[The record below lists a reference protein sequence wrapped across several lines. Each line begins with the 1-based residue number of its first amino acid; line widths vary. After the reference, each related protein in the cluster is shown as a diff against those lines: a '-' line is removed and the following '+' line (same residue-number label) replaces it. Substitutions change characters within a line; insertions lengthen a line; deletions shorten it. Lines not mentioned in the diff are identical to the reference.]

1 MPEGIPMY
9 GNGQA
14 PIFILKDGTQRTRGR
29 TAQSNNIAAAKAV
42 ADAVRSTLGP
52 KGMDKMLVDSMGDVV
67 ITNDGATI
75 LKEMDIEHP
84 AAKMIIEVAKTQEQH
99 CFDGTTSAV
108 ILSGELLKRS
118 EDLIEQNVHP
128 TVICEG
134 FRLAAERAIGLM
146 EGHGISTENDDG
158 VLQEVAKTALTGKS
172 AGAVKSFMADICVRA
187 VNAVGVIEDDERL
200 VDLSDIKVEKRQG
213 GSIKDSSLIDGIHL
227 DKERVHAG
235 MPRSVSDAKIA
246 LVNSA
251 IEVKKTE
258 VDAKIQIT
266 DPNQLALSPK
276 HKSNIA
282 GTTSAVI
289 LSGELLKRSE
299 DLIEQ
304 NVHPTVICEGFRLAA
319 ERAIGL
325 MEGHGI
331 STEND
336 DGVLQ
341 EVAKTALT
349 GKSAG
354 AVKSF
359 MADICVRAVNAV
371 GVIEDDERL
380 VDLSDIKVEKRQG
393 GSIKDSS
400 LIDGILLDK
409 ERVHAGMPR
418 SVSDAKIALVNSAI
432 EVKKTEVDAKI
443 QITDPNQLALF
454 LEEEENY
461 IRNLVNTIENAGAN
475 VLICQKGIDE
485 LAQHY
490 LSKKGIF
497 AIRRA
502 KKSDMEALAKA
513 TGGTIITNLE
523 DMSGDDLGAASRVEE
538 KKIGDSDMTFITGCP
553 EAKSVSVLLRGG
565 TEHVVDEIRRAFDDA
580 VGVVSVAW
588 EDGAVLTGG
597 GSVLAAVSR
606 DLRTYAET
614 VGGREQMA
622 IEAFAS
628 ALEIIP
634 RTLAE
639 NAGLDPVTTLIELR
653 KAHADGQTHAGINVY
668 EGGVVDMKEANVVE
682 PLRVV
687 EQAIQSATET
697 AIMILRIDD
706 VISSKGVPMDEG
718 MGDMGDFHM

>member
-1 MPEGIPMY
+1 MY

-29 TAQSNNIAAAKAV
+29 SAQSNNIAAAKAV

-75 LKEMDIEHP
+75 LKEMDIDHP

-99 CFDGTTSAV
+99 CYDGTTTAV
-108 ILSGELLKRS
+108 VLSGELLKRS
-118 EDLIEQNVHP
+118 EDLIDQNVHP

-134 FRLAAERAIGLM
+134 FRLAAEKAVGLL
-146 EGHGISTENDDG
+146 ESHGISTENDDS
-158 VLQEVAKTALTGKS
+158 VLMEVAKTALTGKS
-172 AGAVKSFMADICVRA
+172 AGAVKSFMADICVRS
-187 VNAVGVIEDDERL
+187 VNAVGIIEGDERII
-200 VDLSDIKVEKRQG
+200 DLSDIKVEKRQG
-213 GSIKDSSLIDGIHL
+213 GSIKDSSLIDGIIL

-235 MPRSVSDAKIA
+235 MPRSLGDAKIA

-266 DPNQLALSPK
+266 DPNQLA
-276 HKSNIA
+276 
-282 GTTSAVI
+282 
-289 LSGELLKRSE
+289 
-299 DLIEQ
+299 Q
-304 NVHPTVICEGFRLAA
+304 
-319 ERAIGL
+319 
-325 MEGHGI
+325 
-331 STEND
+331 
-336 DGVLQ
+336 
-341 EVAKTALT
+341 
-349 GKSAG
+349 
-354 AVKSF
+354 
-359 MADICVRAVNAV
+359 
-371 GVIEDDERL
+371 
-380 VDLSDIKVEKRQG
+380 
-393 GSIKDSS
+393 
-400 LIDGILLDK
+400 
-409 ERVHAGMPR
+409 
-418 SVSDAKIALVNSAI
+418 
-432 EVKKTEVDAKI
+432 
-443 QITDPNQLALF
+443 F

-461 IRNLVNTIENAGAN
+461 IRKLVTMIQESGAN
-475 VLICQKGIDE
+475 VLVCQKGIDE

-490 LSKKGIF
+490 MAKAGIM

-502 KKSDMEALAKA
+502 KKSDMEALSKA
-513 TGGTIITNLE
+513 TGGKIVTNL
-523 DMSGDDLGAASRVEE
+523 DDLTASDLGHAAKVEE
-538 KKIGDSDMTFITGCP
+538 KKIGESNMTFITGCP

-597 GSVLAAVSR
+597 GSVLAALSR

-614 VGGREQMA
+614 VGGLEQMA

-628 ALEIIP
+628 ALEIVP

-653 KAHADGQTHAGINVY
+653 KAHADGASHTGINVY
-668 EGGVVDMKEANVVE
+668 EGGVIDMKSKNVIE
-682 PLRVV
+682 PMRVV

-706 VISSKGVPMDEG
+706 VISSKGVPMGDDMGG
-718 MGDMGDFHM
+718 MGDFQM

>member
-1 MPEGIPMY
+1 MY

-29 TAQSNNIAAAKAV
+29 SAQSNNIAAAKAV

-75 LKEMDIEHP
+75 LKEMDIDHP

-99 CFDGTTSAV
+99 CYDGTTSAV
-108 ILSGELLKRS
+108 VLSGELLKRS

-134 FRLAAERAIGLM
+134 FRLAAEKAVELL
-146 EGHGISTENDDG
+146 ENHGIATDNDNA
-158 VLQEVAKTALTGKS
+158 VLTEVAKTALTGKS

-187 VNAVGVIEDDERL
+187 VNAVGVVEDEERI
-200 VDLSDIKVEKRQG
+200 VDLGDIKVEKRQG
-213 GSIKDSSLIDGIHL
+213 GSIKDSTLIDGILL

-235 MPRSVSDAKIA
+235 MPRSISNAKIA

-266 DPNQLALSPK
+266 DPS
-276 HKSNIA
+276 
-282 GTTSAVI
+282 
-289 LSGELLKRSE
+289 
-299 DLIEQ
+299 
-304 NVHPTVICEGFRLAA
+304 
-319 ERAIGL
+319 
-325 MEGHGI
+325 
-331 STEND
+331 
-336 DGVLQ
+336 
-341 EVAKTALT
+341 
-349 GKSAG
+349 
-354 AVKSF
+354 
-359 MADICVRAVNAV
+359 
-371 GVIEDDERL
+371 
-380 VDLSDIKVEKRQG
+380 
-393 GSIKDSS
+393 
-400 LIDGILLDK
+400 
-409 ERVHAGMPR
+409 
-418 SVSDAKIALVNSAI
+418 
-432 EVKKTEVDAKI
+432 
-443 QITDPNQLALF
+443 QLALF

-461 IRNLVNTIENAGAN
+461 IRGLVEKIQAAGAT
-475 VLICQKGIDE
+475 VLVCQKGIDE

-490 LSKKGIF
+490 MAKAGIF
-497 AIRRA
+497 AVRRA
-502 KKSDMEALAKA
+502 KKSDMEALSKA
-513 TGGTIITNLE
+513 TSGRIVTNL
-523 DMSGDDLGAASRVEE
+523 DDLSGDDLGHAAKVEE
-538 KKIGDSDMTFITGCP
+538 RKIGESDMTFITGCP

-580 VGVVSVAW
+580 GGVVSVAG

-597 GSVLAAVSR
+597 GSVLAALSR

-653 KAHADGQTHAGINVY
+653 KAHADGRSHAGINVY

-682 PLRVV
+682 PMRVV

-706 VISSKGVPMDEG
+706 VISSKGVSMGDDMGGMGG
-718 MGDMGDFHM
+718 MGDFQM

>member
-1 MPEGIPMY
+1 MY

-14 PIFILKDGTQRTRGR
+14 PIFILKEGTQRTRGR
-29 TAQSNNIAAAKAV
+29 SAQSNNIAAAKAV
-42 ADAVRSTLGP
+42 ADSVRSTLGP

-99 CFDGTTSAV
+99 CYDGTTSAV
-108 ILSGELLKRS
+108 VLSGELLKRS

-134 FRLAAERAIGLM
+134 FRLAAEKAISLL
-146 EGHGISTENDDG
+146 ESHGISTEGNDE
-158 VLQEVAKTALTGKS
+158 VLLEVAKTSLTGKS
-172 AGAVKSFMADICVRA
+172 AGAVKAFMADICVRA
-187 VNAVGVIEDDERL
+187 VNSVGVIDE
-200 VDLSDIKVEKRQG
+200 G
-213 GSIKDSSLIDGIHL
+213 
-227 DKERVHAG
+227 
-235 MPRSVSDAKIA
+235 
-246 LVNSA
+246 
-251 IEVKKTE
+251 
-258 VDAKIQIT
+258 
-266 DPNQLALSPK
+266 
-276 HKSNIA
+276 
-282 GTTSAVI
+282 
-289 LSGELLKRSE
+289 
-299 DLIEQ
+299 
-304 NVHPTVICEGFRLAA
+304 
-319 ERAIGL
+319 
-325 MEGHGI
+325 
-331 STEND
+331 
-336 DGVLQ
+336 
-341 EVAKTALT
+341 
-349 GKSAG
+349 
-354 AVKSF
+354 
-359 MADICVRAVNAV
+359 
-371 GVIEDDERL
+371 ERL

-418 SVSDAKIALVNSAI
+418 SINDAKIALVNSAV

-443 QITDPNQLALF
+443 QITDPNQLASF
-454 LEEEENY
+454 LAEEENY
-461 IRNLVNTIENAGAN
+461 IRGLVDKIIASGAN
-475 VLICQKGIDE
+475 VLVCQKGIDE

-490 LSKKGIF
+490 LSKAGVF

-502 KKSDMEALAKA
+502 KKSDMEALSKA
-513 TGGTIITNLE
+513 TGGRIVTN
-523 DMSGDDLGAASRVEE
+523 MDDLSAEDLGQAARVEE
-538 KKIGDSDMTFITGCP
+538 RKIGESDMTFITGCP

-597 GSVLAAVSR
+597 GSVLAALSR

-614 VGGREQMA
+614 IGGREQMA

-639 NAGLDPVTTLIELR
+639 NAGLDPVTTIIELR
-653 KAHADGQTHAGINVY
+653 KAHADGASHAGINVY
-668 EGGVVDMKEANVVE
+668 EGGVADMQAANVLE

-706 VISSKGVPMDEG
+706 VISSKGVSMADG
-718 MGDMGDFHM
+718 FGGDDDFHM

>member
-1 MPEGIPMY
+1 MY

-14 PIFILKDGTQRTRGR
+14 PIFILKEGVQRTRGR
-29 TAQSNNIAAAKAV
+29 SAQSNNIAAAKAV

-99 CFDGTTSAV
+99 CYDGTTSAV
-108 ILSGELLKRS
+108 VLSGELLKRS

-134 FRLAAERAIGLM
+134 FRLAAEKAVGCL
-146 EGHGISTENDDG
+146 ESHGISTENDDS
-158 VLQEVAKTALTGKS
+158 VLMEVAKTALTGKS
-172 AGAVKSFMADICVRA
+172 AGAVKSFLADICVRA
-187 VNAVGVIEDDERL
+187 VNSVGTIEDGERM

-213 GSIKDSSLIDGIHL
+213 GSIKDSTLVDGIIL

-235 MPRSVSDAKIA
+235 MPRSITGAKVA
-246 LVNSA
+246 LINSA

-266 DPNQLALSPK
+266 DPSMLAS
-276 HKSNIA
+276 
-282 GTTSAVI
+282 
-289 LSGELLKRSE
+289 
-299 DLIEQ
+299 
-304 NVHPTVICEGFRLAA
+304 
-319 ERAIGL
+319 
-325 MEGHGI
+325 
-331 STEND
+331 
-336 DGVLQ
+336 
-341 EVAKTALT
+341 
-349 GKSAG
+349 
-354 AVKSF
+354 
-359 MADICVRAVNAV
+359 
-371 GVIEDDERL
+371 
-380 VDLSDIKVEKRQG
+380 
-393 GSIKDSS
+393 
-400 LIDGILLDK
+400 
-409 ERVHAGMPR
+409 
-418 SVSDAKIALVNSAI
+418 
-432 EVKKTEVDAKI
+432 
-443 QITDPNQLALF
+443 F

-461 IRNLVNTIENAGAN
+461 IKGLVIKIQESGAN
-475 VLICQKGIDE
+475 VVICQKGIDD

-490 LSKKGIF
+490 MSKAGIF

-502 KKSDMEALAKA
+502 KKSDMEALSKA
-513 TGGTIITNLE
+513 TGGRVVTNMDDLTSE
-523 DMSGDDLGAASRVEE
+523 DLGAAAKVEE
-538 KKIGDSDMTFITGCP
+538 RKIGESDMTFLTGCP

-597 GSVLAAVSR
+597 GSVLAALSR
-606 DLRTYAET
+606 DLRAYAES

-639 NAGLDPVTTLIELR
+639 NAGLDPVTTIIQLR
-653 KAHADGQTHAGINVY
+653 KAHADGKAFSGINV
-668 EGGVVDMKEANVVE
+668 EDGGVMDMFAANVLE
-682 PLRVV
+682 PQRVV

-706 VISSKGVPMDEG
+706 VISSKGVSG
-718 MGDMGDFHM
+718 GDMMGGMDDFHM

>member
-1 MPEGIPMY
+1 MY

-146 EGHGISTENDDG
+146 DDHGISTENDDA

-187 VNAVGVIEDDERL
+187 VNAVGV
-200 VDLSDIKVEKRQG
+200 V
-213 GSIKDSSLIDGIHL
+213 
-227 DKERVHAG
+227 
-235 MPRSVSDAKIA
+235 
-246 LVNSA
+246 
-251 IEVKKTE
+251 
-258 VDAKIQIT
+258 
-266 DPNQLALSPK
+266 
-276 HKSNIA
+276 
-282 GTTSAVI
+282 
-289 LSGELLKRSE
+289 
-299 DLIEQ
+299 
-304 NVHPTVICEGFRLAA
+304 
-319 ERAIGL
+319 
-325 MEGHGI
+325 
-331 STEND
+331 
-336 DGVLQ
+336 
-341 EVAKTALT
+341 
-349 GKSAG
+349 
-354 AVKSF
+354 
-359 MADICVRAVNAV
+359 
-371 GVIEDDERL
+371 EDDERL

-461 IRNLVNTIENAGAN
+461 IRNLVNTIEKAGAN
-475 VLICQKGIDE
+475 VLVCQKGIDE

-523 DMSGDDLGAASRVEE
+523 DMSGDDLGQASRVEE

-653 KAHADGQTHAGINVY
+653 KAHADGQGHAGINVY

-706 VISSKGVPMDEG
+706 VISSKGVPIDDG

>member
-1 MPEGIPMY
+1 MY

-99 CFDGTTSAV
+99 CFDGTTTAV
-108 ILSGELLKRS
+108 VLSGELLKRS

-134 FRLAAERAIGLM
+134 FRLAAEKAVGLLDS
-146 EGHGISTENDDG
+146 HGIETKNDDS
-158 VLQEVAKTALTGKS
+158 VLMEVAKTALTGKS
-172 AGAVKSFMADICVRA
+172 AGAVKSFMADICVRS
-187 VNAVGVIEDDERL
+187 VNAVGVVDGSQRL

-213 GSIKDSSLIDGIHL
+213 GSIKDSSLIDGIIL

-235 MPRSVSDAKIA
+235 MPRSIKDAKIA

-266 DPNQLALSPK
+266 DPNQLS
-276 HKSNIA
+276 
-282 GTTSAVI
+282 
-289 LSGELLKRSE
+289 
-299 DLIEQ
+299 
-304 NVHPTVICEGFRLAA
+304 
-319 ERAIGL
+319 
-325 MEGHGI
+325 M
-331 STEND
+331 
-336 DGVLQ
+336 
-341 EVAKTALT
+341 
-349 GKSAG
+349 
-354 AVKSF
+354 
-359 MADICVRAVNAV
+359 
-371 GVIEDDERL
+371 
-380 VDLSDIKVEKRQG
+380 
-393 GSIKDSS
+393 
-400 LIDGILLDK
+400 
-409 ERVHAGMPR
+409 
-418 SVSDAKIALVNSAI
+418 
-432 EVKKTEVDAKI
+432 
-443 QITDPNQLALF
+443 F

-461 IRNLVNTIENAGAN
+461 IKGLVEKIQNSGAN

-490 LSKKGIF
+490 MAKSGIF

-502 KKSDMEALAKA
+502 KKSDMEALSKA
-513 TGGTIITNLE
+513 TSGNIVTNL
-523 DMSGDDLGAASRVEE
+523 DDLTKDDLGHAERVEE
-538 KKIGDSDMTFITGCP
+538 KKIGESEMTFITGCP

-597 GSVLAAVSR
+597 GSVLAALSR

-682 PLRVV
+682 PMRVV

-706 VISSKGVPMDEG
+706 VISSKGVPMDGG
-718 MGDMGDFHM
+718 MGDMGGMGDFQM

>member
-1 MPEGIPMY
+1 MY

-99 CFDGTTSAV
+99 CFDGTTTAV
-108 ILSGELLKRS
+108 VLSGELLKRS

-134 FRLAAERAIGLM
+134 FRLAAEKAVDLLGS
-146 EGHGISTENDDG
+146 HGIETKNDDA
-158 VLQEVAKTALTGKS
+158 VLMEVAKTALTGKS

-187 VNAVGVIEDDERL
+187 VNAVGIIDGEQRI

-213 GSIKDSSLIDGIHL
+213 GSIKDSTLIDGIIL

-235 MPRSVSDAKIA
+235 MPRSISGAKIA

-266 DPNQLALSPK
+266 DPNQLSK
-276 HKSNIA
+276 
-282 GTTSAVI
+282 
-289 LSGELLKRSE
+289 
-299 DLIEQ
+299 
-304 NVHPTVICEGFRLAA
+304 
-319 ERAIGL
+319 
-325 MEGHGI
+325 
-331 STEND
+331 
-336 DGVLQ
+336 
-341 EVAKTALT
+341 
-349 GKSAG
+349 
-354 AVKSF
+354 
-359 MADICVRAVNAV
+359 
-371 GVIEDDERL
+371 
-380 VDLSDIKVEKRQG
+380 
-393 GSIKDSS
+393 
-400 LIDGILLDK
+400 
-409 ERVHAGMPR
+409 
-418 SVSDAKIALVNSAI
+418 
-432 EVKKTEVDAKI
+432 
-443 QITDPNQLALF
+443 F

-461 IRNLVNTIENAGAN
+461 IRGLVEKIKNSGAN

-490 LSKKGIF
+490 MAKSGIF

-502 KKSDMEALAKA
+502 KKSDMEALSKA
-513 TGGTIITNLE
+513 TSGKIVTNL
-523 DMSGDDLGAASRVEE
+523 DDLTPEDLGNAERVEE
-538 KKIGDSDMTFITGCP
+538 KKIGESEMTFITGCP

-597 GSVLAAVSR
+597 GSVLAALSR
-606 DLRTYAET
+606 DLRTFAET

-628 ALEIIP
+628 ALEIVP

-653 KAHADGQTHAGINVY
+653 KAHADGQSHAGINVY
-668 EGGVVDMKEANVVE
+668 EGGVVDMRKANVIE

-697 AIMILRIDD
+697 AVMILRIDD
-706 VISSKGVPMDEG
+706 VISSKGVSMGSE
-718 MGDMGDFHM
+718 MGDMGDFQM

>member
-1 MPEGIPMY
+1 MY

-14 PIFILKDGTQRTRGR
+14 PIFILKDGVQRTRGR
-29 TAQSNNIAAAKAV
+29 SAQSNNIAAAKAV

-99 CFDGTTSAV
+99 CYDGTTSAV
-108 ILSGELLKRS
+108 VLSGELLKRS

-134 FRLAAERAIGLM
+134 FRLAAEKAVTCL
-146 EGHGISTENDDG
+146 ESHGISTENDDS
-158 VLQEVAKTALTGKS
+158 VLMEVAKTSLTGKS
-172 AGAVKSFMADICVRA
+172 AGAVKSFLADICVRA
-187 VNAVGVIEDDERL
+187 VNSVGTIEDDERL

-213 GSIKDSSLIDGIHL
+213 GSIKDSTLVDGILL

-235 MPRSVSDAKIA
+235 MPRSVSGGKIA
-246 LVNSA
+246 LINSA

-266 DPNQLALSPK
+266 DPSMLAS
-276 HKSNIA
+276 
-282 GTTSAVI
+282 
-289 LSGELLKRSE
+289 
-299 DLIEQ
+299 
-304 NVHPTVICEGFRLAA
+304 
-319 ERAIGL
+319 
-325 MEGHGI
+325 
-331 STEND
+331 
-336 DGVLQ
+336 
-341 EVAKTALT
+341 
-349 GKSAG
+349 
-354 AVKSF
+354 
-359 MADICVRAVNAV
+359 
-371 GVIEDDERL
+371 
-380 VDLSDIKVEKRQG
+380 
-393 GSIKDSS
+393 
-400 LIDGILLDK
+400 
-409 ERVHAGMPR
+409 
-418 SVSDAKIALVNSAI
+418 
-432 EVKKTEVDAKI
+432 
-443 QITDPNQLALF
+443 F

-461 IRNLVNTIENAGAN
+461 IRGLVEKIQASGAN
-475 VLICQKGIDE
+475 VIICQKGIDD

-490 LSKKGIF
+490 MAKAGIF

-502 KKSDMEALAKA
+502 KKSDMEALSKA
-513 TGGTIITNLE
+513 TGGKIITNIDDL
-523 DMSGDDLGAASRVEE
+523 SGTDLGAAAKVEE
-538 KKIGDSDMTFITGCP
+538 RKIGESDMTFITGCP
-553 EAKSVSVLLRGG
+553 QAKSVSVLLRGG

-597 GSVLAAVSR
+597 GSVLAALSR
-606 DLRTYAET
+606 DLRSYAES

-639 NAGLDPVTTLIELR
+639 NAGLDPVNTIIELR
-653 KAHADGQTHAGINVY
+653 KSHADGKAFSGINVE
-668 EGGVVDMKEANVVE
+668 EGGVMDMRAANVLE
-682 PLRVV
+682 PQRVV

-706 VISSKGVPMDEG
+706 VISSKGVSGEDMMGGMD
-718 MGDMGDFHM
+718 DFHM

>member
-1 MPEGIPMY
+1 MY

-99 CFDGTTSAV
+99 CFDGTTTAV
-108 ILSGELLKRS
+108 VLSGELLKRS

-134 FRLAAERAIGLM
+134 FRLAAEKAVELLDS
-146 EGHGISTENDDG
+146 HGIATQNDDS
-158 VLQEVAKTALTGKS
+158 VLMEVAKTALTGKS
-172 AGAVKSFMADICVRA
+172 AGAVKSFMADICVRS
-187 VNAVGVIEDDERL
+187 VNAVGIIESDQRI

-213 GSIKDSSLIDGIHL
+213 GSIKDSTLIDGIIL

-235 MPRSVSDAKIA
+235 MPRSVKGAKIA

-266 DPNQLALSPK
+266 DPNQLSK
-276 HKSNIA
+276 
-282 GTTSAVI
+282 
-289 LSGELLKRSE
+289 
-299 DLIEQ
+299 
-304 NVHPTVICEGFRLAA
+304 
-319 ERAIGL
+319 
-325 MEGHGI
+325 
-331 STEND
+331 
-336 DGVLQ
+336 
-341 EVAKTALT
+341 
-349 GKSAG
+349 
-354 AVKSF
+354 
-359 MADICVRAVNAV
+359 
-371 GVIEDDERL
+371 
-380 VDLSDIKVEKRQG
+380 
-393 GSIKDSS
+393 
-400 LIDGILLDK
+400 
-409 ERVHAGMPR
+409 
-418 SVSDAKIALVNSAI
+418 
-432 EVKKTEVDAKI
+432 
-443 QITDPNQLALF
+443 F

-461 IRNLVNTIENAGAN
+461 IKGLVDKIHNSGAN

-490 LSKKGIF
+490 MAKAGIF

-502 KKSDMEALAKA
+502 KKSDMEALSKA
-513 TGGTIITNLE
+513 TSGKIVTNL
-523 DMSGDDLGAASRVEE
+523 DDLSAEDLGNAEKVEE
-538 KKIGDSDMTFITGCP
+538 KKIGESEMTFITGCP

-597 GSVLAAVSR
+597 GSVLAALSR
-606 DLRTYAET
+606 DLRTFAET

-653 KAHADGQTHAGINVY
+653 KAHADGQSNAGINVY
-668 EGGVVDMKEANVVE
+668 EGGVVDMREANVLE
-682 PLRVV
+682 PIRVV

-697 AIMILRIDD
+697 AVMILRIDD
-706 VISSKGVPMDEG
+706 VISSKGVAMGDE

>member
-1 MPEGIPMY
+1 MY

-75 LKEMDIEHP
+75 LKEMDIDHP

-99 CFDGTTSAV
+99 CYDGTTSAV
-108 ILSGELLKRS
+108 VLSGELLKRS

-134 FRLAAERAIGLM
+134 FRLAAEKAVGLL
-146 EGHGISTENDDG
+146 EAHGISTENQDS
-158 VLQEVAKTALTGKS
+158 VLMEVAKTALTGKS

-187 VNAVGVIEDDERL
+187 VNAVGIIEDDERL

-213 GSIKDSSLIDGIHL
+213 GSIKDSTLIDGILL

-235 MPRSVSDAKIA
+235 MPRSISDAKIA
-246 LVNSA
+246 LINSA

-266 DPNQLALSPK
+266 DPNQLS
-276 HKSNIA
+276 
-282 GTTSAVI
+282 
-289 LSGELLKRSE
+289 
-299 DLIEQ
+299 
-304 NVHPTVICEGFRLAA
+304 
-319 ERAIGL
+319 
-325 MEGHGI
+325 
-331 STEND
+331 
-336 DGVLQ
+336 
-341 EVAKTALT
+341 
-349 GKSAG
+349 
-354 AVKSF
+354 
-359 MADICVRAVNAV
+359 
-371 GVIEDDERL
+371 
-380 VDLSDIKVEKRQG
+380 
-393 GSIKDSS
+393 
-400 LIDGILLDK
+400 
-409 ERVHAGMPR
+409 
-418 SVSDAKIALVNSAI
+418 
-432 EVKKTEVDAKI
+432 
-443 QITDPNQLALF
+443 LF
-454 LEEEENY
+454 LQEEENY
-461 IRNLVNTIENAGAN
+461 IRGLVEKIQASGAT
-475 VLICQKGIDE
+475 VLVCQKGIDE

-490 LSKKGIF
+490 MAKAGIF

-502 KKSDMEALAKA
+502 KKSDMEALSKA
-513 TGGTIITNLE
+513 TAGRIVTNL
-523 DMSGDDLGAASRVEE
+523 DDLTFEDLGHAAKVEE
-538 KKIGDSDMTFITGCP
+538 RKIGESDMTFITGCP

-597 GSVLAAVSR
+597 GSVLAALSR
-606 DLRTYAET
+606 DLRTFAET

-653 KAHADGQTHAGINVY
+653 KAHADGQSHAGINVY

-682 PLRVV
+682 PMRVV

-706 VISSKGVPMDEG
+706 VISSKGVSMDGG
-718 MGDMGDFHM
+718 MGDMGGMGDFQM

>member
-1 MPEGIPMY
+1 MY

-29 TAQSNNIAAAKAV
+29 SAQSNNIAAAKAV

-75 LKEMDIEHP
+75 LKEMDIDHP

-99 CFDGTTSAV
+99 CFDGTTTAV
-108 ILSGELLKRS
+108 VLSGELLKRS
-118 EDLIEQNVHP
+118 EDLIDQNVHP

-134 FRLAAERAIGLM
+134 FRLAAEKAVELLDS
-146 EGHGISTENDDG
+146 HGIPTNNDDS
-158 VLQEVAKTALTGKS
+158 VLMEVAKTALTGKS

-187 VNAVGVIEDDERL
+187 VNAVGFVEDGERII
-200 VDLSDIKVEKRQG
+200 DLSDIKVEKRQG
-213 GSIKDSSLIDGIHL
+213 GSIKDSSLIDGIIL
-227 DKERVHAG
+227 DKERVHSG
-235 MPRSVSDAKIA
+235 MPRSLSDAKIA

-266 DPNQLALSPK
+266 DPSQLA
-276 HKSNIA
+276 H
-282 GTTSAVI
+282 
-289 LSGELLKRSE
+289 
-299 DLIEQ
+299 
-304 NVHPTVICEGFRLAA
+304 FLA
-319 ERAIGL
+319 EEESYIRGL
-325 MEGHGI
+325 V
-331 STEND
+331 T
-336 DGVLQ
+336 
-341 EVAKTALT
+341 
-349 GKSAG
+349 
-354 AVKSF
+354 
-359 MADICVRAVNAV
+359 
-371 GVIEDDERL
+371 
-380 VDLSDIKVEKRQG
+380 
-393 GSIKDSS
+393 
-400 LIDGILLDK
+400 
-409 ERVHAGMPR
+409 
-418 SVSDAKIALVNSAI
+418 
-432 EVKKTEVDAKI
+432 KI
-443 QITDPNQLALF
+443 QESGATV
-454 LEEEENY
+454 
-461 IRNLVNTIENAGAN
+461 LV
-475 VLICQKGIDE
+475 CQKGIDE

-490 LSKKGIF
+490 MAKAGIM

-502 KKSDMEALAKA
+502 KKSDMEALSKA
-513 TGGTIITNLE
+513 TGGKIVTNL
-523 DMSGDDLGAASRVEE
+523 DDLTAKDLGHAAKVEE
-538 KKIGDSDMTFITGCP
+538 KKIGESNMTFITGCP

-597 GSVLAAVSR
+597 GSVLAALSR

-614 VGGREQMA
+614 VGGLEQMA

-628 ALEIIP
+628 ALEIVP

-653 KAHADGQTHAGINVY
+653 KAHADGASHTGINVY
-668 EGGVVDMKEANVVE
+668 EGGVIDMKSKNVLE
-682 PLRVV
+682 PMRVV

-706 VISSKGVPMDEG
+706 VISSKGVPMGEG
-718 MGDMGDFHM
+718 MGGMGDFQM

>member
-1 MPEGIPMY
+1 MY

-99 CFDGTTSAV
+99 CFDGTTTAV
-108 ILSGELLKRS
+108 VLSGELLKRS

-134 FRLAAERAIGLM
+134 FRLAAEKAVELLDS
-146 EGHGISTENDDG
+146 HGIATKNDDS
-158 VLQEVAKTALTGKS
+158 VLLEVAKTALTGKS
-172 AGAVKSFMADICVRA
+172 AGAVKSFMADICVRS
-187 VNAVGVIEDDERL
+187 VNAVGLIEGDQRI

-213 GSIKDSSLIDGIHL
+213 GSIKDSSLIDGIIL

-235 MPRSVSDAKIA
+235 MPRSVKGAKIA

-266 DPNQLALSPK
+266 DPNQLSK
-276 HKSNIA
+276 
-282 GTTSAVI
+282 
-289 LSGELLKRSE
+289 
-299 DLIEQ
+299 
-304 NVHPTVICEGFRLAA
+304 
-319 ERAIGL
+319 
-325 MEGHGI
+325 
-331 STEND
+331 
-336 DGVLQ
+336 
-341 EVAKTALT
+341 
-349 GKSAG
+349 
-354 AVKSF
+354 
-359 MADICVRAVNAV
+359 
-371 GVIEDDERL
+371 
-380 VDLSDIKVEKRQG
+380 
-393 GSIKDSS
+393 
-400 LIDGILLDK
+400 
-409 ERVHAGMPR
+409 
-418 SVSDAKIALVNSAI
+418 
-432 EVKKTEVDAKI
+432 
-443 QITDPNQLALF
+443 F

-461 IRNLVNTIENAGAN
+461 IKGLVDKIKNSGAN

-490 LSKKGIF
+490 MAKEGIF

-502 KKSDMEALAKA
+502 KKSDMEALSKA
-513 TGGTIITNLE
+513 TSGIIITNL
-523 DMSGDDLGAASRVEE
+523 DDLTGDDLGNAENVEE
-538 KKIGDSDMTFITGCP
+538 KKIGESEMTFITGCP

-597 GSVLAAVSR
+597 GSVLAALSR
-606 DLRTYAET
+606 DLRTFAET

-653 KAHADGQTHAGINVY
+653 KAHADGQSNAGINVY
-668 EGGVVDMKEANVVE
+668 EGGVVDMRDANVLE
-682 PLRVV
+682 PIRVV

-697 AIMILRIDD
+697 AVMILRIDD
-706 VISSKGVPMDEG
+706 VISSKGVSMGDE
-718 MGDMGDFHM
+718 MGDMGDFQM

>member
-1 MPEGIPMY
+1 MY

-14 PIFILKDGTQRTRGR
+14 PIFILKEGTQRTRGR
-29 TAQSNNIAAAKAV
+29 SAQSNNIAAAKAV
-42 ADAVRSTLGP
+42 ADSVRSTLGP

-99 CFDGTTSAV
+99 CYDGTTSAV
-108 ILSGELLKRS
+108 VLSGELLKRS

-134 FRLAAERAIGLM
+134 FRLAAEKAISLLD
-146 EGHGISTENDDG
+146 GHGISTDDDDA
-158 VLQEVAKTALTGKS
+158 VLLEVAKTALTGKS
-172 AGAVKSFMADICVRA
+172 AGAVKAFMADICVRA
-187 VNAVGVIEDDERL
+187 VNAVGVVDEGERI

-213 GSIKDSSLIDGIHL
+213 GSIKDSTLIDGILL

-235 MPRSVSDAKIA
+235 MPRSINDARIA

-251 IEVKKTE
+251 VEVKKTE

-266 DPNQLALSPK
+266 DPNQLAS
-276 HKSNIA
+276 
-282 GTTSAVI
+282 
-289 LSGELLKRSE
+289 
-299 DLIEQ
+299 
-304 NVHPTVICEGFRLAA
+304 FLA
-319 ERAIGL
+319 
-325 MEGHGI
+325 
-331 STEND
+331 
-336 DGVLQ
+336 
-341 EVAKTALT
+341 
-349 GKSAG
+349 
-354 AVKSF
+354 
-359 MADICVRAVNAV
+359 
-371 GVIEDDERL
+371 
-380 VDLSDIKVEKRQG
+380 
-393 GSIKDSS
+393 
-400 LIDGILLDK
+400 
-409 ERVHAGMPR
+409 
-418 SVSDAKIALVNSAI
+418 
-432 EVKKTEVDAKI
+432 
-443 QITDPNQLALF
+443 
-454 LEEEENY
+454 EEENY
-461 IRNLVNTIENAGAN
+461 IRGLVDKITASGAN

-490 LSKKGIF
+490 LSKAGVF
-497 AIRRA
+497 TIRRA
-502 KKSDMEALAKA
+502 KKSDMEALSKA
-513 TGGTIITNLE
+513 TGAQIVTNMDDL
-523 DMSGDDLGAASRVEE
+523 SADDLGHAARVEE
-538 KKIGDSDMTFITGCP
+538 RKIGESDMTFITGCP

-597 GSVLAAVSR
+597 GSVLAALSR

-614 VGGREQMA
+614 IGGREQMA

-639 NAGLDPVTTLIELR
+639 NAGLDPVTTLIALR
-653 KAHADGQTHAGINVY
+653 KAHADGASHAGINVY
-668 EGGVVDMKEANVVE
+668 EGGVVDMKDGNVLE

-706 VISSKGVPMDEG
+706 VISSKGVSMADG
-718 MGDMGDFHM
+718 FGGDGDFHM

>member
-1 MPEGIPMY
+1 MY

-14 PIFILKDGTQRTRGR
+14 PIFILKEGTQRTRGR
-29 TAQSNNIAAAKAV
+29 SAQSNNIAAAKAV
-42 ADAVRSTLGP
+42 ADSVRSTLGP

-99 CFDGTTSAV
+99 CYDGTTSAV
-108 ILSGELLKRS
+108 VLSGELLKRS

-134 FRLAAERAIGLM
+134 FRLAAEKAISLL
-146 EGHGISTENDDG
+146 EGHGISTEGNDE
-158 VLQEVAKTALTGKS
+158 VLLEVAKTSLTGKS
-172 AGAVKSFMADICVRA
+172 AGAVKAFMADICVRA
-187 VNAVGVIEDDERL
+187 VNAVGVIDE
-200 VDLSDIKVEKRQG
+200 G
-213 GSIKDSSLIDGIHL
+213 
-227 DKERVHAG
+227 
-235 MPRSVSDAKIA
+235 
-246 LVNSA
+246 
-251 IEVKKTE
+251 
-258 VDAKIQIT
+258 
-266 DPNQLALSPK
+266 
-276 HKSNIA
+276 
-282 GTTSAVI
+282 
-289 LSGELLKRSE
+289 
-299 DLIEQ
+299 
-304 NVHPTVICEGFRLAA
+304 
-319 ERAIGL
+319 
-325 MEGHGI
+325 
-331 STEND
+331 
-336 DGVLQ
+336 
-341 EVAKTALT
+341 
-349 GKSAG
+349 
-354 AVKSF
+354 
-359 MADICVRAVNAV
+359 
-371 GVIEDDERL
+371 ERL

-418 SVSDAKIALVNSAI
+418 SINDARIALVNSAV

-443 QITDPNQLALF
+443 QITDPNQLASF
-454 LEEEENY
+454 LAEEENY
-461 IRNLVNTIENAGAN
+461 IRGLVDKITASGAN
-475 VLICQKGIDE
+475 VLVCQKGIDE

-490 LSKKGIF
+490 LSKAGVF

-502 KKSDMEALAKA
+502 KKSDMEALSEA
-513 TGGTIITNLE
+513 TGRRIVTN
-523 DMSGDDLGAASRVEE
+523 MDDLSGEDLGQAARVEE
-538 KKIGDSDMTFITGCP
+538 RKIGESDMTFITGCP

-597 GSVLAAVSR
+597 GSVLAALSR

-614 VGGREQMA
+614 IGGREQMA

-639 NAGLDPVTTLIELR
+639 NAGLDPVTTLIALR
-653 KAHADGQTHAGINVY
+653 KAHADGASHAGINVY
-668 EGGVVDMKEANVVE
+668 EGGVVDMQAANVLE

-706 VISSKGVPMDEG
+706 VISSKGVSMADG
-718 MGDMGDFHM
+718 FGGQDDFHM

>member
-1 MPEGIPMY
+1 MY

-29 TAQSNNIAAAKAV
+29 SAQSNNIAAAKAV

-75 LKEMDIEHP
+75 LKEMDIDHP

-99 CFDGTTSAV
+99 CFDGTTTAV
-108 ILSGELLKRS
+108 VLSGELLKRS
-118 EDLIEQNVHP
+118 EDLIDQNVHP

-134 FRLAAERAIGLM
+134 FRLAAEKAVELLVS
-146 EGHGISTENDDG
+146 HGIPTNNDDS
-158 VLQEVAKTALTGKS
+158 VLMEVAKTALTGKS

-187 VNAVGVIEDDERL
+187 VNAVGFVEDGERII
-200 VDLSDIKVEKRQG
+200 DLSDIKVEKRQG
-213 GSIKDSSLIDGIHL
+213 GSIKDSSLIDGIIL
-227 DKERVHAG
+227 DKERVHSG
-235 MPRSVSDAKIA
+235 MPRSLSDAKIA

-266 DPNQLALSPK
+266 DPSQLA
-276 HKSNIA
+276 H
-282 GTTSAVI
+282 
-289 LSGELLKRSE
+289 
-299 DLIEQ
+299 
-304 NVHPTVICEGFRLAA
+304 FLA
-319 ERAIGL
+319 EEESYIRGL
-325 MEGHGI
+325 V
-331 STEND
+331 T
-336 DGVLQ
+336 
-341 EVAKTALT
+341 
-349 GKSAG
+349 
-354 AVKSF
+354 
-359 MADICVRAVNAV
+359 
-371 GVIEDDERL
+371 
-380 VDLSDIKVEKRQG
+380 
-393 GSIKDSS
+393 
-400 LIDGILLDK
+400 
-409 ERVHAGMPR
+409 
-418 SVSDAKIALVNSAI
+418 
-432 EVKKTEVDAKI
+432 KI
-443 QITDPNQLALF
+443 Q
-454 LEEEENY
+454 ES
-461 IRNLVNTIENAGAN
+461 GAN
-475 VLICQKGIDE
+475 VLVCQKGIDE

-490 LSKKGIF
+490 MAKAGIM

-502 KKSDMEALAKA
+502 KKSDMEALSKA
-513 TGGTIITNLE
+513 TGGNIVTNL
-523 DMSGDDLGAASRVEE
+523 DDLTANDLGHAAKVEE
-538 KKIGDSDMTFITGCP
+538 KKIGESNMTFITGCP

-597 GSVLAAVSR
+597 GSVLAALSR

-614 VGGREQMA
+614 VGGLEQMA

-653 KAHADGQTHAGINVY
+653 KAHADGASHTGINVY
-668 EGGVVDMKEANVVE
+668 EGGVIDMKSMNVLE
-682 PLRVV
+682 PMRVV

-706 VISSKGVPMDEG
+706 VISSKGVPMGEG
-718 MGDMGDFHM
+718 MGGMGDFQM

>member
-1 MPEGIPMY
+1 MY

-99 CFDGTTSAV
+99 CFDGTTTAV
-108 ILSGELLKRS
+108 VLSGELLKRS

-134 FRLAAERAIGLM
+134 FRLAAEKAVDLLSS
-146 EGHGISTENDDG
+146 HGIETKNDDS
-158 VLQEVAKTALTGKS
+158 VLMEVAKTALTGKS
-172 AGAVKSFMADICVRA
+172 AGAVKSFMADICVRS
-187 VNAVGVIEDDERL
+187 VNAVGIIDGAQRI

-213 GSIKDSSLIDGIHL
+213 GSIKDSTLIDGIIL

-235 MPRSVSDAKIA
+235 MPRSITGAKIA

-266 DPNQLALSPK
+266 DPNQLSK
-276 HKSNIA
+276 
-282 GTTSAVI
+282 
-289 LSGELLKRSE
+289 
-299 DLIEQ
+299 
-304 NVHPTVICEGFRLAA
+304 
-319 ERAIGL
+319 
-325 MEGHGI
+325 
-331 STEND
+331 
-336 DGVLQ
+336 
-341 EVAKTALT
+341 
-349 GKSAG
+349 
-354 AVKSF
+354 
-359 MADICVRAVNAV
+359 
-371 GVIEDDERL
+371 
-380 VDLSDIKVEKRQG
+380 
-393 GSIKDSS
+393 
-400 LIDGILLDK
+400 
-409 ERVHAGMPR
+409 
-418 SVSDAKIALVNSAI
+418 
-432 EVKKTEVDAKI
+432 
-443 QITDPNQLALF
+443 F

-461 IRNLVNTIENAGAN
+461 IRNLVEMIKNSGAN

-490 LSKKGIF
+490 MAKSGIF

-502 KKSDMEALAKA
+502 KKSDMEALSKA
-513 TGGTIITNLE
+513 TSGKIVTNL
-523 DMSGDDLGAASRVEE
+523 DDLTAEDLGNAERVEE
-538 KKIGDSDMTFITGCP
+538 KKIGESEMTFITGCP

-597 GSVLAAVSR
+597 GSVLAALSR
-606 DLRTYAET
+606 DLRTFAET

-628 ALEIIP
+628 ALEIVP

-653 KAHADGQTHAGINVY
+653 KAHADGQSHAGINVY
-668 EGGVVDMKEANVVE
+668 EGGVVDMRKANVIE

-697 AIMILRIDD
+697 AVMILRIDD
-706 VISSKGVPMDEG
+706 VISSKGVSMGNE
-718 MGDMGDFHM
+718 MGDMGDFQM

>member
-1 MPEGIPMY
+1 MPVGTNTEALKMY

-14 PIFILKDGTQRTRGR
+14 PIFILKDGVQRTRGR
-29 TAQSNNIAAAKAV
+29 SAQSNNIAAAKAV

-99 CFDGTTSAV
+99 CYDGTTSAV
-108 ILSGELLKRS
+108 VLSGELLKRS

-134 FRLAAERAIGLM
+134 FRLAAEKAVACL
-146 EGHGISTENDDG
+146 ESHGISTKNDDAI
-158 VLQEVAKTALTGKS
+158 LMEVAKTSLTGKS
-172 AGAVKSFMADICVRA
+172 AGAVKSFLADICVRA
-187 VNAVGVIEDDERL
+187 VNSVGTIEDGERM

-213 GSIKDSSLIDGIHL
+213 GSIKDSTLVDGIIL

-235 MPRSVSDAKIA
+235 MPRSISGAKVA
-246 LVNSA
+246 LINSA

-266 DPNQLALSPK
+266 DPSMLAS
-276 HKSNIA
+276 
-282 GTTSAVI
+282 
-289 LSGELLKRSE
+289 
-299 DLIEQ
+299 
-304 NVHPTVICEGFRLAA
+304 
-319 ERAIGL
+319 
-325 MEGHGI
+325 
-331 STEND
+331 
-336 DGVLQ
+336 
-341 EVAKTALT
+341 
-349 GKSAG
+349 
-354 AVKSF
+354 
-359 MADICVRAVNAV
+359 
-371 GVIEDDERL
+371 
-380 VDLSDIKVEKRQG
+380 
-393 GSIKDSS
+393 
-400 LIDGILLDK
+400 
-409 ERVHAGMPR
+409 
-418 SVSDAKIALVNSAI
+418 
-432 EVKKTEVDAKI
+432 
-443 QITDPNQLALF
+443 F

-461 IRNLVNTIENAGAN
+461 IRGLVEKILASGANTI
-475 VLICQKGIDE
+475 VCQKGIDD

-490 LSKKGIF
+490 MSKAGIF

-502 KKSDMEALAKA
+502 KKSDMEALSKA
-513 TGGTIITNLE
+513 TGGRVVTNI
-523 DMSGDDLGAASRVEE
+523 DDLTHEDLGTAAKVEE
-538 KKIGDSDMTFITGCP
+538 RKIGESDMTFITGCP
-553 EAKSVSVLLRGG
+553 KAKSVSVLLRGG

-597 GSVLAAVSR
+597 GSVLAALSR
-606 DLRTYAET
+606 DLRSYAESI
-614 VGGREQMA
+614 GGREQMA

-639 NAGLDPVTTLIELR
+639 NAGLDPVTTIIELR
-653 KAHADGQTHAGINVY
+653 KSHADGNAYSGINV
-668 EGGVVDMKEANVVE
+668 EDGGVMDMFEANVLE
-682 PLRVV
+682 PQRVV

-706 VISSKGVPMDEG
+706 VISSKGVSGDDMMGGMD
-718 MGDMGDFHM
+718 DFHM

>member
-1 MPEGIPMY
+1 MY

-99 CFDGTTSAV
+99 CFDGTTTAV
-108 ILSGELLKRS
+108 VLSGELLKRS

-134 FRLAAERAIGLM
+134 FRLAAEKAVELL
-146 EGHGISTENDDG
+146 ESHGIATENDDS
-158 VLQEVAKTALTGKS
+158 VLMEVAKTALTGKS
-172 AGAVKSFMADICVRA
+172 AGAVKSFMADICVRS
-187 VNAVGVIEDDERL
+187 VNAVGIIDGDQRI
-200 VDLSDIKVEKRQG
+200 VDLADIKVEKRQG
-213 GSIKDSSLIDGIHL
+213 GSIKDSTLIDGIIL

-235 MPRSVSDAKIA
+235 MPRSVKGAKIA

-266 DPNQLALSPK
+266 DPNQLSK
-276 HKSNIA
+276 
-282 GTTSAVI
+282 
-289 LSGELLKRSE
+289 
-299 DLIEQ
+299 
-304 NVHPTVICEGFRLAA
+304 
-319 ERAIGL
+319 
-325 MEGHGI
+325 
-331 STEND
+331 
-336 DGVLQ
+336 
-341 EVAKTALT
+341 
-349 GKSAG
+349 
-354 AVKSF
+354 
-359 MADICVRAVNAV
+359 
-371 GVIEDDERL
+371 
-380 VDLSDIKVEKRQG
+380 
-393 GSIKDSS
+393 
-400 LIDGILLDK
+400 
-409 ERVHAGMPR
+409 
-418 SVSDAKIALVNSAI
+418 
-432 EVKKTEVDAKI
+432 
-443 QITDPNQLALF
+443 F

-461 IRNLVNTIENAGAN
+461 IKGLVEKIQNSGAN

-490 LSKKGIF
+490 MAKAGIF

-502 KKSDMEALAKA
+502 KKSDMEALSKA
-513 TGGTIITNLE
+513 TSGRIVTNL
-523 DMSGDDLGAASRVEE
+523 DDLTSHDLGHAERVEE
-538 KKIGDSDMTFITGCP
+538 KKIGESEMTFITGCP

-597 GSVLAAVSR
+597 GSVLAALSR
-606 DLRTYAET
+606 DLRTFAET

-653 KAHADGQTHAGINVY
+653 KAHADGQSHAGINVY
-668 EGGVVDMKEANVVE
+668 EGGVVDMRSANVLE
-682 PLRVV
+682 PIRVA

-697 AIMILRIDD
+697 AVMILRIDD
-706 VISSKGVPMDEG
+706 VISSKGVAMGDE

>member
-1 MPEGIPMY
+1 MY

-14 PIFILKDGTQRTRGR
+14 PIFILKEGTQRTRGR
-29 TAQSNNIAAAKAV
+29 SAQSNNIAAAKAV
-42 ADAVRSTLGP
+42 ADSVRSTLGP

-99 CFDGTTSAV
+99 CYDGTTSAV
-108 ILSGELLKRS
+108 VLSGELLKRS

-134 FRLAAERAIGLM
+134 FRLAAEKAISLL
-146 EGHGISTENDDG
+146 EGHGISTEGNDE
-158 VLQEVAKTALTGKS
+158 VLLEVAKTSLTGKS
-172 AGAVKSFMADICVRA
+172 AGAVKAFMADICVRA
-187 VNAVGVIEDDERL
+187 VNAVGVIDE
-200 VDLSDIKVEKRQG
+200 G
-213 GSIKDSSLIDGIHL
+213 
-227 DKERVHAG
+227 
-235 MPRSVSDAKIA
+235 
-246 LVNSA
+246 
-251 IEVKKTE
+251 
-258 VDAKIQIT
+258 
-266 DPNQLALSPK
+266 
-276 HKSNIA
+276 
-282 GTTSAVI
+282 
-289 LSGELLKRSE
+289 
-299 DLIEQ
+299 
-304 NVHPTVICEGFRLAA
+304 
-319 ERAIGL
+319 
-325 MEGHGI
+325 
-331 STEND
+331 
-336 DGVLQ
+336 
-341 EVAKTALT
+341 
-349 GKSAG
+349 
-354 AVKSF
+354 
-359 MADICVRAVNAV
+359 
-371 GVIEDDERL
+371 ERL

-418 SVSDAKIALVNSAI
+418 SVNDAKIALVNSAV

-443 QITDPNQLALF
+443 QITDPNQLASF
-454 LEEEENY
+454 LAEEENY
-461 IRNLVNTIENAGAN
+461 IRGLVDKITASGAN
-475 VLICQKGIDE
+475 VLVCQKGIDE

-490 LSKKGIF
+490 LSKAGVF

-502 KKSDMEALAKA
+502 KKSDMEALSKA
-513 TGGTIITNLE
+513 TGGRIVTNMDDLT
-523 DMSGDDLGAASRVEE
+523 GDDLGQAARVEE
-538 KKIGDSDMTFITGCP
+538 RKIGESDMTFITGCP

-597 GSVLAAVSR
+597 GSVLAALSR
-606 DLRTYAET
+606 DLRTFAET
-614 VGGREQMA
+614 IGGREQMA

-639 NAGLDPVTTLIELR
+639 NAGLDPVTTIIALR
-653 KAHADGQTHAGINVY
+653 KAHADGASHAGINVY
-668 EGGVVDMKEANVVE
+668 EGGVVDMQAGNVLE

-706 VISSKGVPMDEG
+706 VISSKGVSMADGFGGE
-718 MGDMGDFHM
+718 DDFHM